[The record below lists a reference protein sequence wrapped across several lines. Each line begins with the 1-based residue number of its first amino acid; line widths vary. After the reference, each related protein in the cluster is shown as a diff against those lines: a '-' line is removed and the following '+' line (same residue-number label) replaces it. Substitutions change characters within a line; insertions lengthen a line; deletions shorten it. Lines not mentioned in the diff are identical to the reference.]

1 MEAEYGLKIIILLMK
16 EEELRFTFLYRY
28 VQTIY
33 LRRVVALDLRL
44 FNQIMPAAIDPVIKN
59 QVVNQWLSGTSRS
72 YRIDSYKS

>member
-1 MEAEYGLKIIILLMK
+1 MK